1 MMRIASICLTV
12 HLMAAATV
20 AQPAEPAGAL
30 ARLREYEATYQ
41 AGLRKIQTPLLTDYA
56 QKLQQLLGTAP
67 PAEQPAIRL
76 EIARVQTLIA
86 TGGLVNLN
94 SASATQQRGSG
105 PGPGP
110 ELGPGMRPPPGAVLV
125 LKPDT
130 AMGATNPGMALTIG
144 KASWKVGHLDAGSYE
159 ITVVCSFPSF
169 NGTASITALLA
180 GEETSGEVNSSKSAR
195 TPDQFRL
202 LKLGRVR
209 FERDLKDEE
218 LKLELNAAQLPGVQ
232 VRQVLILKPRPPGK

>member
-1 MMRIASICLTV
+1 MTRIASIFLTI
-12 HLMAAATV
+12 HLMAVAAG
-20 AQPAEPAGAL
+20 AQSTEPAAPL

-56 QKLQQLLGTAP
+56 QKLQQLLGSAP

-86 TGGLVNLN
+86 TGGLVDLR
-94 SASATQQRGSG
+94 SAGATQPRGPGTGPGPDSG
-105 PGPGP
+105 PGI
-110 ELGPGMRPPPGAVLV
+110 RPPPGAVLV

-130 AMGATNPGMALTIG
+130 ATGATILGTALTIG
-144 KASWKVGHLDAGSYE
+144 KASWKIGHLDAGSYE

-169 NGTASITALLA
+169 NGTASITASLA
-180 GEETSGEVNSSKSAR
+180 GEETSGEVTSSKSAR

-209 FERDLKDEE
+209 FERDLNDEE
-218 LKLELNAAQLPGVQ
+218 LKLELKAAELPGVQ
-232 VRQVLILKPRPPGK
+232 IRQVLILKPRPPGK